1 MKKLFI
7 TSLLLVSVLSFSQEN
22 KKNPHPGSVDKRV
35 NIIIDS
41 LSKKYKK
48 NILGY
53 VYIVED
59 GKKNLYVTYTKKGK
73 LFQEKIKN

>member
-7 TSLLLVSVLSFSQEN
+7 ISTLLVSVLSFSQEN
-22 KKNPHPGSVDKRV
+22 KKTPHPGSVDKRV
-35 NIIIDS
+35 NVIIDS

-59 GKKNLYVTYTKKGK
+59 GKKNLYITYPKKGK
-73 LFQEKIKN
+73 LIQEKVTN